1 MKAFYRV
8 FGALLY
14 SLFYISISWADGIPV
29 DKVYHP
35 YVLANEREL
44 EWRFTSRQND
54 EGNVLA
60 QRFAYGHAVS
70 EYLTIEGYVVGERDD
85 TGDFGLQAYEIE
97 ARWMLTDQGELWA
110 DWGVLFELEKQH
122 KEDTYEFTSG
132 LLFEKEFTQTSL
144 TINALLVY
152 EWGKKIKN
160 EFETEFRLKYRYRY
174 LAALQ
179 PSIEIYTGEDF
190 VGIGPG
196 FMGVHRYEGQKQLK
210 WELAFIAG
218 LNGDSKDHTLRFAL
232 EYEF

>member
-1 MKAFYRV
+1 MKAHYR
-8 FGALLY
+8 GSIALFY
-14 SLFYISISWADGIPV
+14 SLFCISICQADGIPV

-54 EGNVLA
+54 NGNVLA

-70 EYLTIEGYVVGERDD
+70 EYLTIEGYIVGERDD

-97 ARWMLTDQGELWA
+97 ARWMLTDQGEFWA
-110 DWGVLFELEKQH
+110 DWGMLFELEKQH
-122 KEDTYEFTSG
+122 KKDIYEFTSG

-152 EWGKKIKN
+152 EWGKDIQD
-160 EFETEFRLKYRYRY
+160 EFEAEFRLKYRYRY
-174 LAALQ
+174 LPALQ
-179 PSIEIYTGEDF
+179 PSIEIYSGENF
-190 VGIGPG
+190 VGAGPG

>member
-1 MKAFYRV
+1 MKAFYSV
-8 FGALLY
+8 SAALLCC
-14 SLFYISISWADGIPV
+14 LFYMSISRADGIPV

-35 YVLANEREL
+35 YVLADEQEL
-44 EWRFTSRQND
+44 EWRFTSRQSD
-54 EGNVLA
+54 DGNVLA

-70 EYLTIEGYVVGERDD
+70 EYLTIEGYIVGERDD

-122 KEDTYEFTSG
+122 KKDAYEFTSG
-132 LLFEKEFTQTSL
+132 LLFEKEFSQTSL
-144 TINALLVY
+144 TVNALFVY
-152 EWGKKIKN
+152 EWGKDIQN

-174 LAALQ
+174 LPSLQ

-190 VGIGPG
+190 VGVGPG

-218 LNGDSKDHTLRFAL
+218 LNGNSKDHTLRFAL

>member
-8 FGALLY
+8 YTALLY
-14 SLFYISISWADGIPV
+14 SLCFVPISWADGIPV

-35 YVLANEREL
+35 YVLANEREI
-44 EWRFTSRQND
+44 EWRFVSRQND
-54 EGNVLA
+54 NGNVLA
-60 QRFAYGHAVS
+60 QRFAYGHALS
-70 EYLTIEGYVVGERDD
+70 EYLTIEGYIVGERDD

-97 ARWMLTDQGELWA
+97 TRWMLTEQGELWA
-110 DWGVLFELEKQH
+110 DWGMLFEIEKQH
-122 KEDTYEFTSG
+122 REDIYEFTSG

-152 EWGKKIKN
+152 EWGKDIQN
-160 EFETEFRLKYRYRY
+160 EFETEIRLKYRYRY
-174 LAALQ
+174 LPALQ
-179 PSIEIYTGEDF
+179 PSIELYTGEDF

-196 FMGVHRYEGQKQLK
+196 FMGVHRYQGQKQLK

-218 LNGDSKDHTLRFAL
+218 LNGDTKDHTLRFAL